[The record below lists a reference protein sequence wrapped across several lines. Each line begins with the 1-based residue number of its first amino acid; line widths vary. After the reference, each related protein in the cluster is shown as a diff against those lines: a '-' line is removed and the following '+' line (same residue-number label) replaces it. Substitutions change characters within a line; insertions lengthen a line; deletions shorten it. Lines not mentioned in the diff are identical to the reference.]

1 MEGLKTHRLGNDVC
15 LFLSATQL
23 SIIRH
28 LLNSILQVFIGTC
41 KVDFIENAAQKVYS
55 QKFVMEVFLESV
67 YFQKST
73 ETSSILLISSFLR
86 VDLTR
91 LKIFDVATNSF
102 FSNEKF

>member
-41 KVDFIENAAQKVYS
+41 KVDFIEKAAQKVYS
-55 QKFVMEVFLESV
+55 QKIVMEVFLNQ
-67 YFQKST
+67 FIFRNPQKP
-73 ETSSILLISSFLR
+73 LPFC
-86 VDLTR
+86 
-91 LKIFDVATNSF
+91 
-102 FSNEKF
+102 

>member
-1 MEGLKTHRLGNDVC
+1 MKGLKTHRLGNDVC
-15 LFLSATQL
+15 FLSATQL

-41 KVDFIENAAQKVYS
+41 KVDFIEKAAQKVYS
-55 QKFVMEVFLESV
+55 QKIVMEVFLESV

-86 VDLTR
+86 VAR
-91 LKIFDVATNSF
+91 VV
-102 FSNEKF
+102 